1 MAALYMGAKAVFAVT
16 SCAGA
21 AGDFAAPD
29 SPFAGELVDC
39 EQPARSST
47 AAATAP
53 TEHRLSK
60 ALMESS
66 TFCRFGCSRGSAS
79 SLRLPCVCREMRD
92 GMVSPGE
99 YICVWRD
106 LWVARQARIKLY
118 A

>member
-1 MAALYMGAKAVFAVT
+1 MAALYMGAKAVVAVT

-66 TFCRFGCSRGSAS
+66 TFCRSDVRVEAPARFGCRAYAGKCATAWCPQANIFAFGGIIGS
-79 SLRLPCVCREMRD
+79 P
-92 GMVSPGE
+92 
-99 YICVWRD
+99 
-106 LWVARQARIKLY
+106 
-118 A
+118 